1 MRTVVR
7 ELNPY
12 RHTPP
17 MRAVRYKRTLP
28 MRCPL
33 CDAEFDPAE
42 SPAMPFCSERCK
54 LIDLG
59 RWLEEGYSF
68 PADDDPEKYEAN

>member
-1 MRTVVR
+1 MVAIAD
-7 ELNPY
+7 P
-12 RHTPP
+12 
-17 MRAVRYKRTLP
+17 RAPHPFSYGPNHLP
-28 MRCPL
+28 SYQPSMRCPL